1 MIKNNLKIILAERN
15 LSMKKLA
22 EMTGI
27 RYATLYAFTK
37 TTTNSVNYTVINKIC
52 EKLNI
57 TPGDML
63 IYEPDK
69 KEITQCELI
78 TKMED
83 GTLKE

>member
-22 EMTGI
+22 DMTGI
-27 RYATLYAFTK
+27 RYATLYVFTK
-37 TTTNSVNYTVINKIC
+37 NTNNSANYTVMNKIC
-52 EKLNI
+52 EVLNI

-78 TKMED
+78 TKTED
-83 GTLKE
+83 GILKE